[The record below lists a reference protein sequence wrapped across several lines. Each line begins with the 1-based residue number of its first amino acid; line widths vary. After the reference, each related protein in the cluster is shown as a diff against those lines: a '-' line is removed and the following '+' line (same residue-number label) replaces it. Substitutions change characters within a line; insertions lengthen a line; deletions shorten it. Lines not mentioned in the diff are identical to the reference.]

1 MDLNQASQMINWLE
15 AERKRDKATLSTL
28 LERVQG
34 LSNELADQSKR
45 VQELREDLAAT
56 QLTANK
62 LAQFD
67 RLFEQLKADLV
78 GEMDRRGESYQK
90 ALREAEQLRKV
101 DLEATNRTL
110 ADIHKELSRV
120 KSLEDEMSL
129 RRAEDRRLGEQQAR
143 IGQRVEDLTVR
154 TEERIQNMIFLE
166 EGRRQ
171 DNKRIAQLEEGS
183 ASILKRIEALA
194 AKLVLLDENVQRVPL
209 RIAEITQQ
217 MADQDKVVEEMRL
230 NDFRR
235 SQEMKS
241 FVEDVGKVVNP
252 LQDFIATS
260 QFNLQ
265 RIQEL
270 AMANQ
275 HSLDGIQGFQN
286 RIEKR
291 QSEVSEMQRISEDRM
306 RKQVEEWQAEQ
317 EKRWKRQILTWTE
330 QSQEHD
336 RLHGTWEMRVEQ
348 LELASADY
356 ARQFKVVWDGLDE
369 FTKVY
374 LSAARQVV
382 ETEQATLEKGRPSKI
397 ILTGEQVAAARKS

>member
-15 AERKRDKATLSTL
+15 AERKKDKAALSTL

-45 VQELREDLAAT
+45 MQELREELAAT
-56 QLTANK
+56 QLTVNK
-62 LAQFD
+62 LSQFD

-90 ALREAEQLRKV
+90 ALREAEQMRKV

-110 ADIHKELSRV
+110 ADIRKQSPRL
-120 KSLEDEMSL
+120 KQLEDEMPM
-129 RRAEDRRLGEQQAR
+129 RRAEDRRLSEQQAR
-143 IGQRVEDLTVR
+143 IGQRVEDLTAR

-171 DNKRIAQLEEGS
+171 DSKRIAQLEEGS
-183 ASILKRIEALA
+183 ASSLKRMEAMA
-194 AKLVLLDENVQRVPL
+194 AKTVLLDENVQRIPL
-209 RIAEITQQ
+209 RLAEILQRVT
-217 MADQDKVVEEMRL
+217 DQDKTVEEMRR
-230 NDFRR
+230 NDFQR
-235 SQEMKS
+235 SQEMKG

-252 LQDFIATS
+252 LPDFIATS
-260 QFNLQ
+260 QSNLQ

-270 AMANQ
+270 TMANQ
-275 HSLDGIQGFQN
+275 HSLDEIQSFQN

-291 QSEVSEMQRISEDRM
+291 QSEVSEMQRISEDRV

-317 EKRWKRQILTWTE
+317 EKRWKRQTLTWTE
-330 QSQEHD
+330 QWQEHD
-336 RLHGTWEMRVEQ
+336 RLHGTWEVRVEQ
-348 LELASADY
+348 LEQASADY
-356 ARQFKVVWDGLDE
+356 TRQFKVVWDGLDD
-369 FTKVY
+369 FAKVY

-382 ETEQATLEKGRPSKI
+382 EVQQAVLEKGRPSKV

>member
-15 AERKRDKATLSTL
+15 AERKKDKAALSTL

-56 QLTANK
+56 QIMANK

-67 RLFEQLKADLV
+67 RMFEQLKADLV

-90 ALREAEQLRKV
+90 ALREAEQMRKV

-110 ADIHKELSRV
+110 ADVRKELPRI
-120 KSLEDEMSL
+120 KPLEDEMPL

-143 IGQRVEDLTVR
+143 IGQRVEDLAAR

-194 AKLVLLDENVQRVPL
+194 AKMVLLDENVQRVPL

-217 MADQDKVVEEMRL
+217 IADQDKVVEEMRL

-235 SQEMKS
+235 SQEMKG
-241 FVEDVGKVVNP
+241 FVEDVGKVVDP
-252 LQDFIATS
+252 LPDFIATS

-291 QSEVSEMQRISEDRM
+291 QSEVSEMQRIAEDRM

-317 EKRWKRQILTWTE
+317 EKRWKRQTLTWTE
-330 QSQEHD
+330 QWQEHD

-397 ILTGEQVAAARKS
+397 VLTGEQVAAARRP